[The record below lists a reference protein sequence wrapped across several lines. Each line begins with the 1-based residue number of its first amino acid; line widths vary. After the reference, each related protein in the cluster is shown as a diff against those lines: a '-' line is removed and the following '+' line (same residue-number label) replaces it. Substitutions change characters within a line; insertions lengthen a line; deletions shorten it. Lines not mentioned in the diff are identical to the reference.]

1 MTYSIFCM
9 CLFNASPMFY
19 QARIEWLQLGPLRQL
34 IGRLCVYE
42 IHDKSLFFFLAQ
54 AVKTITENDCTRPL
68 WLLLL

>member
-9 CLFNASPMFY
+9 CLFSASPMFY

-42 IHDKSLFFFLAQ
+42 IHDKSLFFFFWPKL
-54 AVKTITENDCTRPL
+54 
-68 WLLLL
+68 